1 MDQILLHE
9 TDRKSLKEDTMAF
22 ISLKPGAL
30 LAPVP
35 AVLIGSGANRP
46 EGIRQNIMTAAWVGT
61 ACTHPPMFSAAIR
74 PERFSYE
81 LIRESGEFT
90 INLTTQAMLRATDYC
105 GVVSGRDQN
114 KWEKARLTPVSAENM
129 MYAPA
134 VAESPLYLGCKV
146 RETLPLGSH
155 TLFIG
160 EAVSMGV
167 DEKLMDQK
175 GALHLE
181 RAQLIAYNHG
191 QYTGLTE
198 AIGFFGYSVASEAA
212 LKRRRQRR

>member
-1 MDQILLHE
+1 
-9 TDRKSLKEDTMAF
+9 MAF
-22 ISLKPGAL
+22 VSLKPGAL
-30 LAPVP
+30 LTPVP
-35 AVLIGSGANRP
+35 AVLVGSGINS
-46 EGIRQNIMTAAWVGT
+46 ETGLLQNIMTAAWVGT
-61 ACTHPPMFSAAIR
+61 VCTHPLMLSVSIR

-81 LIRESGEFT
+81 LISKSGEFT
-90 INLTTQAMLRATDYC
+90 LNLTTRTMLRVTDYC

-114 KWEKARLTPVSAENM
+114 KWQQTGLTPVPADLLY
-129 MYAPA
+129 YAPA
-134 VAESPLYLGCKV
+134 VAESPLYLACKV

-167 DEKLMDQK
+167 NEKLLDQK
-175 GALHLE
+175 GTLHLE

-198 AIGFFGYSVASEAA
+198 AIGFFGYSVASKAA